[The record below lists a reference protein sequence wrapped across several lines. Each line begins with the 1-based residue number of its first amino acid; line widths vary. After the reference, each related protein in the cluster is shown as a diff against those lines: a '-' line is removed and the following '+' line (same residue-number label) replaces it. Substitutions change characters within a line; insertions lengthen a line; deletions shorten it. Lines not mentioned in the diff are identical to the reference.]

1 MDIYLGWNTVV
12 LMGLLSVIWRVDK
25 MDISMAVMMVTWLVN
40 CLVVLL
46 EIKQQVSL
54 LVDSMEFYLVV
65 VMVFDRVV

>member
-54 LVDSMEFYLVV
+54 LVDSMGFYLVV
-65 VMVFDRVV
+65 VMVFDMVV